1 MRIRTVLVAGL
12 AGGIAYVLG
21 TKAGRSR
28 YEELKVQAD
37 KLRLQVDRLAN
48 NPQVR
53 ETVATVADKV
63 KETAEKL
70 PDPVAELVAKVTGSG
85 AGTGAASA
93 AGGTTPEPAAPGP
106 GSIPQPPEPAPGD
119 VTPPPV
125 GFPTTTEATKIGDD
139 TDDTGPV
146 EPGIRPG
153 V

>member
-1 MRIRTVLVAGL
+1 MPPLSEENKMKIKTVLVAGL

-21 TKAGRSR
+21 TKAGRGR

-48 NPQVR
+48 SPQVR

-70 PDPVAELVAKVTGSG
+70 PDPVADVVAKVTGST
-85 AGTGAASA
+85 AGST
-93 AGGTTPEPAAPGP
+93 EPATGSAPSQYNERP
-106 GSIPQPPEPAPGD
+106 ATPQPTD
-119 VTPPPV
+119 L
-125 GFPTTTEATKIGDD
+125 PTTSEVADPNQTIDPS
-139 TDDTGPV
+139 GPV